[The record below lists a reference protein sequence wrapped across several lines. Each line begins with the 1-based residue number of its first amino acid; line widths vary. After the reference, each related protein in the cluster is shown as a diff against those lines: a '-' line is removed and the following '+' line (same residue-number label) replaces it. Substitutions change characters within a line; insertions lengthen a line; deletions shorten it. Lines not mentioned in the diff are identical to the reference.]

1 MKYIIT
7 FEAYKNQI
15 PRAVQI
21 ESETN
26 LMDIPVDKDLTEEET
41 KELEESEEDTERKIK
56 DKLSASNKVTKE

>member
-1 MKYIIT
+1 MKYVIT

-41 KELEESEEDTERKIK
+41 KELEESEEETERKIK
-56 DKLSASNKVTKE
+56 DKLSTSNKVSKE